1 MNAHTAQRILPVAD
15 IRRIEAAQGVNASP
29 PLMERAGLAAARCAL
44 ALFGEREGV
53 VLVVAGPGNNGGD
66 GYVVARLL
74 REAGREVVVASM
86 ADPDRLP
93 PDAAAAYGAW
103 MAAGGSVV
111 DDFVGGQWALVVD
124 ALLGIGVTR
133 PVEGRL
139 AEWIERINAF
149 SCPVLSLDVPS
160 GLDADTG
167 VVYGVAVRATHTATF
182 IAAKPGLLTLDGP
195 DHCGTCS
202 VHDLELDLDKAGGG
216 RVIQPDSFAA
226 WLKPRARN
234 SHKGT
239 HGEAGIVGGAAGMA
253 GAALLAGRAALRLG
267 AGRVYVGMLDAQV
280 LSVDVLQPELML
292 RPAGDVPQLASALLV
307 GCGLGQ
313 SEAALQIMRRAL
325 AFDGP
330 LIIDAD
336 GLNLLGAQPALVT
349 LLQARRRPTVLTP
362 HPAEAGRLLRRDT
375 HAVQASRIAAAV
387 EIAQSLRAHVVLKG
401 CGSIVATPQGGWSI
415 NTSGHAGLATAGTG
429 DVLAGFIVALLAQGW
444 PAEAALPAAVHLHGA
459 AADLLLKEGVG
470 PIGLTAG
477 ELADAGRRLLNAW
490 IAARAV

>member
-1 MNAHTAQRILPVAD
+1 
-15 IRRIEAAQGVNASP
+15 
-29 PLMERAGLAAARCAL
+29 MERAGLAAARCAQ

-53 VLVVAGPGNNGGD
+53 VLVVAGSGNNGGD

-86 ADPDRLP
+86 ADPLRLP
-93 PDAAAAYGAW
+93 SDAAAAYDAW
-103 MAAGGSVV
+103 MAAGGNVV

-133 PVEGRL
+133 GVEGRL

-167 VVYGVAVRATHTATF
+167 AVHGVAVRATHTATF

-202 VHDLELDLDKAGGG
+202 VHDLELDLREAGGG
-216 RVIQPDSFAA
+216 RVIAPELFGN
-226 WLKPRARN
+226 WLKPRAHN
-234 SHKGT
+234 SHKGS
-239 HGEAGIVGGAAGMA
+239 HGEAGIVGGAGGMV

-267 AGRVYVGMLDAQV
+267 AGRVYVGMLDTHAPT
-280 LSVDVLQPELML
+280 VDLLQPELML
-292 RPAGDVPQLASALLV
+292 RAAGDVLQLASALVV

-313 SEAALQIMRRAL
+313 GDAALQIMRRAL

-330 LIIDAD
+330 LVIDAD
-336 GLNLLGAQPALVT
+336 GLNLLGAHPALVT
-349 LLQARRRPTVLTP
+349 LLQARRQPTVLTP

-375 HAVQASRIAAAV
+375 RTVQAGRVAAAV
-387 EIAQSLRAHVVLKG
+387 EIAQTLRAHVVLKG
-401 CGSIVATPQGGWSI
+401 CGSVVATPQGTWFI

-459 AADLLLKEGVG
+459 AADRLLDEGVG

-477 ELADAGRRLLNAW
+477 ELADAARRVFNAW
-490 IAARAV
+490 IAARAL